1 MKDNP
6 ITEQNIVF
14 YHEMR
19 KSEYGKPK
27 KYHKLFKER
36 DSDGYR
42 KFILV
47 YTSFRECLV
56 EREKYVLDLVY
67 GLNKEFVTLKE
78 IGKRMG
84 ITSSRVAQ
92 LRDRAERNLSNEMYN
107 FLNGNDSSKKS
118 MYTIIC
124 EQPNG
129 VLIEILK
136 STRPWEKNIQHFT
149 DVGELSLL
157 RRATVIRLL
166 DRVWEL
172 DMLNQRAKI
181 MVILGIDEEEIR

>member
-1 MKDNP
+1 
-6 ITEQNIVF
+6 
-14 YHEMR
+14 
-19 KSEYGKPK
+19 
-27 KYHKLFKER
+27 
-36 DSDGYR
+36 
-42 KFILV
+42 
-47 YTSFRECLV
+47 
-56 EREKYVLDLVY
+56 
-67 GLNKEFVTLKE
+67 
-78 IGKRMG
+78 MG

-129 VLIEILK
+129 VLIELLK

-149 DVGELSLL
+149 EVGELSLL

-181 MVILGIDEEEIR
+181 MEILGIDEEEIR